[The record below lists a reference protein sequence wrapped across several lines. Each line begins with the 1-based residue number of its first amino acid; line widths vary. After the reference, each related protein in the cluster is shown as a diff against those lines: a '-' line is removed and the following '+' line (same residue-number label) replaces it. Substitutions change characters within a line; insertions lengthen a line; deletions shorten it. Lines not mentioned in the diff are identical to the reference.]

1 MAYINERSFYI
12 DIYIDIGD
20 DTICLCTRFRFE
32 TTDLVKQ
39 FIKHFEKSIYI
50 LSSDIYSEI
59 SRSSSITR
67 PRFTDINVAI
77 EDYKKCIDYCYE
89 QNPDKK
95 YKYEDTITQQP
106 LNDFMYIF
114 LQKENEILHNE
125 NKQLREN
132 KKLHED
138 NKQLHEDNKELRE
151 EYHKLQEEYHKLR
164 EEYHKLQEEYH
175 KLQ

>member
-1 MAYINERSFYI
+1 MEEIQVPYEKD
-12 DIYIDIGD
+12 DITPKEEKGL
-20 DTICLCTRFRFE
+20 TMV
-32 TTDLVKQ
+32 VKGISKRYP
-39 FIKHFEKSIYI
+39 FITGYQ
-50 LSSDIYSEI
+50 L
-59 SRSSSITR
+59 
-67 PRFTDINVAI
+67 I

-151 EYHKLQEEYHKLR
+151 EYHKLR

-175 KLQ
+175 KLQEEYHKLQ